1 VESNEETL
9 MQSTPEPELPDP
21 VPASDDAVTPDLPA
35 PGPEAPDIRVTGGKR
50 SRTDESD
57 EPDEDGED
65 GGQRKDTEGPGEDR
79 PAAGPGTP
87 APQEQTD

>member
-1 VESNEETL
+1 

-21 VPASDDAVTPDLPA
+21 VPATRDAVTPDLPA
-35 PGPEAPDIRVTGGKR
+35 PGPDAPDLQGAGGNR
-50 SRTDESD
+50 PPTDEEGD
-57 EPDEDGED
+57 KDGE
-65 GGQRKDTEGPGEDR
+65 QREDAEEHGKGR